1 LPKINPART
10 QSKDDSSRYIKVMR
24 KPIKELL
31 KVLSLHRGKIYLN

>member
-31 KVLSLHRGKIYLN
+31 KGSQNLK